1 MSHLLRSS
9 GGFNLILLSIA
20 SQTCTKHAVYR
31 HMRILHTNYWTPPRL
46 IQISWCSFMMCSNHC
61 RHCLLDNDT
70 FVYRATECESYQI
83 WYYYLTHFTWRPMS
97 ESVCVCKV
105 WHTARKLTWVSV
117 CVCKVWHTAR
127 KLTWVSVCVCKVWH
141 TARKL
146 TWSQVPKTAS
156 NKRCP
161 QQTPGYPSILVIW
174 SLTLSLFQVSL
185 FRTPWH
191 CPACVIRI

>member
-20 SQTCTKHAVYR
+20 RQTCTKHAVYR
-31 HMRILHTNYWTPPRL
+31 HMGILHTNYWTPPRL
-46 IQISWCSFMMCSNHC
+46 IQISWCSFMMCLNHC

-70 FVYRATECESYQI
+70 FVYRATECESYQM

-97 ESVCVCKV
+97 ER
-105 WHTARKLTWVSV
+105 T
-117 CVCKVWHTAR
+117 
-127 KLTWVSVCVCKVWH
+127 CVCKVWH

-146 TWSQVPKTAS
+146 TWSQVPKTVS